1 MVLIIDFVGIWVVDA
16 IKTSPST
23 LKDLGIELIKKKFS
37 TLVKRKSLDLIAIL
51 QKYSNI
57 SSGGGSVGR
66 LSLPK

>member
-57 SSGGGSVGR
+57 SSGGGSVGW
-66 LSLPK
+66 